1 VAPRDVSTR
10 ATRSTSTRRVATTRR
25 TGGDDFAPG
34 TLMSK
39 IVDASANAIDWERL
53 VELRERVKETPIA
66 GATQPTLGL
75 IAGELELVD
84 GDVDALRARA
94 KTRYKEYVLSRTLA
108 MKSVVT
114 VASSEAGIVEPKLRC
129 AVGRTLSDVASEN
142 SLFAVFARRATR
154 RVDDFSRGV
163 GEDLEIILRDASEEH
178 VSRTKNFYG
187 EHVSAEYFAF
197 VRAQVEACA
206 NAAATEGAR
215 GGGGAVKVK
224 PILIPSMDVVADDDS
239 SDGGEGDF
247 MFGKKSKK
255 KKKKKTSA
263 PSSADLGLDKI
274 GINLGER
281 ATKTLTKM
289 LGDSSAREPAFPEVE
304 SWGQTTSGEATGAA
318 FGVLARA
325 PKNVAVVFPSELMR
339 SALTFDAETNE
350 TVNSLG
356 ARAFSAEH
364 IARDPDA
371 WREKNEDVVAA
382 IWIDFDDGRP
392 AADAADDTFAR
403 AFTTLRDGAKIPI
416 VYAAVTLLRECGEA
430 CDPVSGP
437 PRAVAAA
444 AAASG
449 RAHARVAA
457 LGGDDA

>member
-1 VAPRDVSTR
+1 
-10 ATRSTSTRRVATTRR
+10 
-25 TGGDDFAPG
+25 
-34 TLMSK
+34 MSK

-129 AVGRTLSDVASEN
+129 AVGRTLSDVSSEN

-154 RVDDFSRGV
+154 RVDAFSRGV

-239 SDGGEGDF
+239 SDGGDGDF
-247 MFGKKSKK
+247 MFGKKSKKK

-382 IWIDFDDGRP
+382 IWIEFDDGRP

>member
-1 VAPRDVSTR
+1 
-10 ATRSTSTRRVATTRR
+10 
-25 TGGDDFAPG
+25 
-34 TLMSK
+34 MSK

-215 GGGGAVKVK
+215 GGGV
-224 PILIPSMDVVADDDS
+224 PS
-239 SDGGEGDF
+239 
-247 MFGKKSKK
+247 
-255 KKKKKTSA
+255 
-263 PSSADLGLDKI
+263 
-274 GINLGER
+274 
-281 ATKTLTKM
+281 
-289 LGDSSAREPAFPEVE
+289 
-304 SWGQTTSGEATGAA
+304 
-318 FGVLARA
+318 
-325 PKNVAVVFPSELMR
+325 R
-339 SALTFDAETNE
+339 SNQ
-350 TVNSLG
+350 S
-356 ARAFSAEH
+356 
-364 IARDPDA
+364 
-371 WREKNEDVVAA
+371 
-382 IWIDFDDGRP
+382 
-392 AADAADDTFAR
+392 
-403 AFTTLRDGAKIPI
+403 
-416 VYAAVTLLRECGEA
+416 
-430 CDPVSGP
+430 
-437 PRAVAAA
+437 
-444 AAASG
+444 
-449 RAHARVAA
+449 
-457 LGGDDA
+457 